1 MEIMKDPSSFG
12 ERCRRSS
19 TTHGCVCF
27 FCLIGRPSG
36 PGWVEGSIFRTKPGS
51 RRLGGLPIGRCTTS
65 LLPCPGF
72 QGAAWPLLTRPMSA
86 QRRVRSVSAPGQW
99 ESYGRDPLRLD
110 PPLRSVRNSDP
121 VYPRARISGGFAF
134 SKEYDTQLPMPMPSL
149 HGTRT
154 GPIADS
160 WPGRHITSPTLQTF
174 RYRERLALPRAVF
187 VTSRCASTATSR
199 YV

>member
-12 ERCRRSS
+12 ERWRRSS
-19 TTHGCVCF
+19 TTHGCVWF

-36 PGWVEGSIFRTKPGS
+36 PGWVEGSIFRTEPGS
-51 RRLGGLPIGRCTTS
+51 LPGRFPYWSLHHLTAALPRVPRGGLALTD
-65 LLPCPGF
+65 
-72 QGAAWPLLTRPMSA
+72 AAHER
-86 QRRVRSVSAPGQW
+86 SAPRALRERPRAVGVIW
-99 ESYGRDPLRLD
+99 KRSLTSRPPLRL
-110 PPLRSVRNSDP
+110 VRNSDP
-121 VYPRARISGGFAF
+121 VYPRVRISGVFAF